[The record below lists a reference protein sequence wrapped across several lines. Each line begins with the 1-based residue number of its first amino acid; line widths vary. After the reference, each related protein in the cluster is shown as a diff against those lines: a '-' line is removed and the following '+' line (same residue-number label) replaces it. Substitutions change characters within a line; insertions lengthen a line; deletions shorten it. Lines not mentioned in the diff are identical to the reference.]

1 MKLNRKFLSFYYD
14 GVEEFPDYVI
24 EPWIVKSN
32 ATLLNDKPRME
43 FSNLSICA
51 V

>member
-24 EPWIVKSN
+24 EPKKQCY
-32 ATLLNDKPRME
+32 L
-43 FSNLSICA
+43 LSIFKMNF

>member
-24 EPWIVKSN
+24 EPKKNNVTYCRSSK
-32 ATLLNDKPRME
+32 
-43 FSNLSICA
+43 
-51 V
+51 